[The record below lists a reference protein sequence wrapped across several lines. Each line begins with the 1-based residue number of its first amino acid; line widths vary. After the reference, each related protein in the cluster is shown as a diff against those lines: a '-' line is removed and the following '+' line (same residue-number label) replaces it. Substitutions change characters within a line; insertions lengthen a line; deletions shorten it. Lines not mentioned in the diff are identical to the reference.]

1 MIASVSTVRN
11 IGVYLDQNLKMGKHI
26 TKLCSKAFYQLHK
39 LKRIRKFLS
48 NDAIQTVVH
57 AFITSNLD
65 YCNSL
70 FYGMPQ
76 YLIDRLQR
84 IQNAATRVVLLIHKF
99 DHIRT
104 ALFDLHWLTVKQRI
118 WFKIMLLTFK
128 CLIGKAPVYLRDMV
142 ERYMP
147 NRTLRSSNALLLK
160 VPRLKNKTLGARTF
174 VYAAASLWN
183 SLPLE
188 IRAIDNMDSFKSS
201 LKTHLFK
208 LAYDIM

>member
-1 MIASVSTVRN
+1 M
-11 IGVYLDQNLKMGKHI
+11 DKHI
-26 TKLCSKAFYQLHK
+26 TKLCSKAFYQLYK

-48 NDAIQTVVH
+48 NDAIQTVIH

-76 YLIDRLQR
+76 HLIDRLQR
-84 IQNAATRVVLLIHKF
+84 IQNAAARVVLLIPKF

-104 ALFDLHWLTVKQRI
+104 IFDLHWLPVKQRI

-128 CLIGKAPVYLRDMV
+128 CMIEKAPVYLRGMV

-160 VPRLKNKTLGARTF
+160 VPRFKNKTLGARTF
-174 VYAAASLWN
+174 AYAAASLWN

-188 IRAIDNMDSFKSS
+188 IRAIDNTDSFKSS

-208 LAYDIM
+208 IAYDIM